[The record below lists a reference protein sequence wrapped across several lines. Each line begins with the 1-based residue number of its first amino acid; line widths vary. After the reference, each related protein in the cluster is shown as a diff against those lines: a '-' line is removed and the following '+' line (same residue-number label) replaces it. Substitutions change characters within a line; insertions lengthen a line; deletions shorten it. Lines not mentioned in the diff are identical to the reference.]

1 MGNTREAEPARLFM
15 SLIATGEDVLEAGLE
30 LLRSTFGK
38 IDWMSESHPF
48 DWTDYYEKEMGPHL
62 IRRFLTFE
70 ALVSI
75 PRLPEIK
82 LATNRIEDRLA
93 KSNGNRRMN
102 IDPGYLCL
110 QHLVLATTKG
120 YTHRPY
126 LRDGIYADLTLIYK
140 NGSFRALEWTYPDY
154 RQADMISQFNE
165 LRTRYVEALRQGAA
179 GRC

>member
-1 MGNTREAEPARLFM
+1 MGKPREADPARLFM
-15 SLIATGEDVLEAGLE
+15 SLIATGEAIFDAGLE
-30 LLRSTFGK
+30 ILRSTFGE
-38 IDWMSESHPF
+38 IDWTSERFPF

-62 IRRFLTFE
+62 IRRFLTFKE
-70 ALVSI
+70 LIPI

-82 LATNRIEDRLA
+82 LTTNRIEDRLA
-93 KSNGNRRMN
+93 SPGGNRRMN

-126 LRDGIYADLTLIYK
+126 LRDGVYADLTLIYR

-154 RQADMISQFNE
+154 RQSGTIDQFNE
-165 LRTRYVEALRQGAA
+165 LRKKYVEDLRQGAN
-179 GRC
+179 GVC